1 MKRLRDTEL
10 PSRAMM
16 RFVRPRVLLGISSLA
31 VLAVL
36 AAGCGGG
43 GGGSSDTESAQ
54 DWADGLCS
62 ALNTWTDSLK
72 SAGQSLSSGNLSK
85 SSLESAGNDVKDAT
99 AQLKDDLNGLGKPE
113 LSSGDKAQQSVDDL
127 SNKIQEDVDKV
138 DGAIK
143 DAQSGGSVLSAL
155 PTVTSTFAAMGAQ
168 VQATFDDLKKLD
180 PQGELESAFNNASS
194 CKSLTSQKG

>member
-1 MKRLRDTEL
+1 
-10 PSRAMM
+10 MM

-72 SAGQSLSSGNLSK
+72 SAGQSLSGGNLSK
-85 SSLESAGNDVKDAT
+85 NSLESAGNDVKDAT

-113 LSSGDKAQQSVDDL
+113 LSSGDQAQQSVEDL
-127 SNKIQEDVDKV
+127 SNKIQQDVDKV
-138 DGAIK
+138 EGAVN

-168 VQATFDDLKKLD
+168 VQTTFDELKQLD
-180 PQGELESAFNNASS
+180 PKGELESAFNNASS

>member
-1 MKRLRDTEL
+1 
-10 PSRAMM
+10 M

-72 SAGQSLSSGNLSK
+72 SAGQSLSGGNLSE
-85 SSLESAGNDVKDAT
+85 SSLTGAASDLQDST
-99 AQLKDDLNGLGKPE
+99 AQLKDDLSSVGKPD
-113 LSSGDKAQQSVDDL
+113 LSSGDKAKESIDTL
-127 SNKIQEDVDKV
+127 STNIQDGVDKIES
-138 DGAIK
+138 AIK
-143 DAQSGGSVLSAL
+143 DAKNGQGIASAL
-155 PTVTSTFAAMGAQ
+155 TTVTSTISTMGTQ
-168 VQATFDDLKKLD
+168 VQTTFSDLEKLD
-180 PQGELESAFNNASS
+180 PKGELESAFKNASS
-194 CKSLTSQKG
+194 CKSLTSQQG

>member
-1 MKRLRDTEL
+1 
-10 PSRAMM
+10 M
-16 RFVRPRVLLGISSLA
+16 RFVRPKVLLGISSLA

-72 SAGQSLSSGNLSK
+72 SAGQSLSGGNLSK

-113 LSSGDKAQQSVDDL
+113 LSSGDKAKQSVDDL
-127 SNKIQEDVDKV
+127 SNKIQQDVDKV
-138 DGAIK
+138 DGAVT
-143 DAQSGGSVLSAL
+143 DAQSGGGIANAL
-155 PTVTSTFAAMGAQ
+155 TTVTSTISTMGSQ
-168 VQATFDDLKKLD
+168 VQSTFSELEKLD
-180 PQGELESAFNNASS
+180 PKGELESAFNNASS
-194 CKSLTSQKG
+194 CKSLTSEKG

>member
-1 MKRLRDTEL
+1 
-10 PSRAMM
+10 MM
-16 RFVRPRVLLGISSLA
+16 RFVRPRLLLGISSLA

-72 SAGQSLSSGNLSK
+72 SAGQSLSGGNLSK

-99 AQLKDDLNGLGKPE
+99 AQLKDDLSGLGKPE

-138 DGAIK
+138 EGAVK

-180 PQGELESAFNNASS
+180 PKGELESAFNNASS
-194 CKSLTSQKG
+194 CKSLTSQKS

>member
-1 MKRLRDTEL
+1 
-10 PSRAMM
+10 MM
-16 RFVRPRVLLGISSLA
+16 RFVRPKVLLGISSLA

-72 SAGQSLSSGNLSK
+72 SAGQSLSGGNLSK

-113 LSSGDKAQQSVDDL
+113 LSSGDQAQQSVDDL
-127 SNKIQEDVDKV
+127 SNEIQQDVDKV
-138 DGAIK
+138 EGAVK
-143 DAQSGGSVLSAL
+143 DAQNGGSVLSAL

-168 VQATFDDLKKLD
+168 VQTTFDDLKKLD
-180 PQGELESAFNNASS
+180 PKGELESAFNNASS
-194 CKSLTSQKG
+194 CKSLTSEKG

>member
-1 MKRLRDTEL
+1 MN
-10 PSRAMM
+10 
-16 RFVRPRVLLGISSLA
+16 RFARPRALVAISSLA

-43 GGGSSDTESAQ
+43 GGGSSDTKSAQ

-62 ALNTWTDSLK
+62 AINTWTDSLK
-72 SAGQSLSSGNLSK
+72 SAGQSLSGGNLSK

-99 AQLKDDLNGLGKPE
+99 GQLRDDLNGLGKPD
-113 LSSGDKAQQSVDDL
+113 LSSGDKAQQSVDHL
-127 SNKIQEDVDKV
+127 SNKIQQDVDKV

-168 VQATFDDLKKLD
+168 VQTTFDDLKQLD

-194 CKSLTSQKG
+194 CKTLTSQKG